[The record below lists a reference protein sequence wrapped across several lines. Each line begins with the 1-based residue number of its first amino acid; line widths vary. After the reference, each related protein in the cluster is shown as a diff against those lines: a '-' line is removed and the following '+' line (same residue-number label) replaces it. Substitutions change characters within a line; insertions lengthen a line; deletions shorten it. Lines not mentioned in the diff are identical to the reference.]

1 MTEGERAR
9 GIKTKAEGMLN
20 PAVFSL
26 SCQQGFSNLA
36 KRAALLPHICR
47 RWSGKKIRNRQHRTQ
62 IIQSHTNTNKYF
74 STNKSIPLS
83 PKKKE
88 PFVSSFLPVFTI
100 ILVDLTH

>member
-47 RWSGKKIRNRQHRTQ
+47 RWSGKKI
-62 IIQSHTNTNKYF
+62 
-74 STNKSIPLS
+74 
-83 PKKKE
+83 KE
-88 PFVSSFLPVFTI
+88 QKTVPDTKNSVTY
-100 ILVDLTH
+100 